1 MAMKRTMIVLAA
13 AALVVAGPAYAQ
25 EKVVIKLMGG
35 IASVNGEDYNAG
47 VLGTYRYALDN
58 SANVT
63 GGYKT
68 LASSPNF
75 QAEIVSYWGPHFGVG
90 FGGGYYRLANSSGI
104 AGSAPLPDPAF
115 DYTST
120 YAPKFSVLPF
130 FINVHYKFQLT
141 GGAALEAFAGP
152 VFQILQ
158 FGFTR
163 EAASTQDP
171 LSETETFNA
180 SDTTLG
186 IQAGLSASWRLSG
199 WLSLIADGFLRS
211 GKVSNIKGNWFLS
224 QTTTSGTETT
234 SNNSYYYWYYELT
247 QGSRYSQIG
256 FFDAAGPTGDTVSNA
271 RKGNLNLTGI
281 VVLVGL
287 KFSL

>member
-1 MAMKRTMIVLAA
+1 MKRILIVLAA
-13 AALVVAGPAYAQ
+13 AALVAAGPALAQ
-25 EKVVIKLMGG
+25 EKVAFKLMGG

-47 VLGTYRYALDN
+47 VLGSYRYALDN

-68 LASSPNF
+68 LSSGANF
-75 QAEIVSYWGPHFGVG
+75 QAEIVNYWGSHFGVG
-90 FGGGYYRLANSSGI
+90 FGGGYYRLSSSSGI
-104 AGSAPLPDPAF
+104 AGSAPLPDPTY

-120 YAPKFSVLPF
+120 YTPKFSVMPF

-141 GGAALEAFAGP
+141 GGVALEAFAGP

-158 FGFTR
+158 FDFTR
-163 EAASTQDP
+163 EATATQDP

-186 IQAGLSASWRLSG
+186 LQAGLSASWRLSG
-199 WLSLIADGFLRS
+199 WLSLIADGFYRT
-211 GKVSNIKGNWFLS
+211 GKISNVKGNWFLS
-224 QTTTSGTETT
+224 QTTAEGTETR
-234 SNNSYYYWYYELT
+234 SNSSYYYWYYELT

-256 FFDAAGPTGDTVSNA
+256 FFDSGGPTGDNVSNA
-271 RKGNLNLTGI
+271 RKGDLNLAGI